1 MECVMKMRLQ
11 TLWRGLAALGLLG
24 LMSSAGA
31 VNGSRTVA
39 HANGAGFTSAGDD
52 GVFLA
57 AERERLS
64 QMWSAD
70 ANAALRSGQAI
81 ALQAPLAKPGHAA
94 GVTPASTAGSMR
106 SGALTAS
113 AASVND
119 YVYFPTPQDDT
130 LRPTDAKFLVLAGT
144 DGTATL
150 GQGINIKLAAPAG
163 ATTLDV
169 GLFDGDLGTLWD
181 QGSGTVE
188 YQLFEDPEADGP
200 NQNGGDIPVVGATWT
215 GADMADNAWTDLK
228 IGGQPINISN
238 VPAAPSGVK
247 FFYLRCRLTSS
258 TAGTL
263 NCFKVRTTASVRLQ
277 PQNSFSVIGS
287 VATNTVKLVYP
298 NYPSLSPTTYDG
310 SWDFYVYVPTSIFYD
325 ENDPN
330 HLTGFEVWD
339 GDLDYG
345 SQRDATIRDTDDVNT
360 PNNTAALPFWAQ
372 SPSLV
377 PEGVASG
384 FSGTTGNPPDDIS
397 QAAFWRGPSIMYDVT
412 DPAGTRY
419 FNTNPSGNME
429 WERFRIETRD
439 GLKNDPTVADYAA
452 AGSSIPSGIF
462 QMHVQGMDLS
472 NLNAFRFE
480 HDILGVDITGRP
492 RQPLLPY
499 LVGDTVFLDQG
510 GTPGVQDPGE
520 PGVAGITMELLDE
533 DGFVIKTTTTDS
545 NGNYWFNVDSGIFAV
560 QVALSNFGEGGALQG
575 MVNTTGN
582 TLVRTVTNHNDL
594 TYDFGYR
601 SANPPIIGDRV
612 WYDFNGDG
620 VQDSNE
626 PGIPGVTVRLRNTD
640 TNVVVVSTTT
650 GPGGLYLFANPP
662 TTFGA
667 HYRVE
672 VVPPANLTETFDKDG
687 TLDNSS
693 VPNIPTA
700 TSSDLT
706 NDFGY
711 RATGANSVTIG
722 DRVWSDLN
730 ANHAQDANEP
740 GLGGIR
746 VVLSG
751 DADANGSFD
760 FELRTTTDTNG
771 NYLFSNLPPGRYC
784 VAVDQNTLPLGL
796 QLTFDPSSAT
806 PPSKGA
812 VLNFSNNTRDG
823 AADSSL
829 ASRVVL
835 DQDFGYSGDGSLGDT
850 VWLDVNGNKVQDTG
864 ELGIAGVRVNLAG
877 DLNLDGTVDYVAST
891 TTDSLGKYLFAGLA
905 GGSYTVTVDTSSF
918 AVPLAETFDRDGLST
933 ADRATGVL
941 TARQTDLTFD
951 FGYQASP
958 WSSVGDTVW
967 LDSNLNGVQDSG
979 EAGIAGAT
987 VTLRNALGVSVATTT
1002 TDASG
1007 KYLFGQLLTGVYSVT
1022 VSGLPSG
1029 LTATFDLD
1037 GIDSESVA
1045 SFTLGVTEN
1054 KRDVDFGYGYD
1065 GSVGDTVWMDLNAN
1079 GVQEEGEAG
1088 IAGVTVTLYKG
1099 AAVAA
1104 TTATDA
1110 SGIYFFG
1117 NLAPGSYSVAVSGL
1131 PAGVSQTF
1139 DLDGTATGNKAS
1151 FTLDAGADKLDVDFG
1166 YNYSGSVGDTVWL
1179 DNDLNGAQN
1188 GGEAGISGVTVTLKD
1203 GNGTTLATATTD
1215 SNGQYL
1221 FNSLPAGS
1229 YSVVVSNLPTGAV
1242 QTYDLDGV
1250 TTASKASFTLAA
1262 GEAKR
1267 DVDFGYGRVG
1277 RVGDRVWLDANRNGV
1292 QDSGETGIAGV
1303 TVTLLDGT
1311 GATVGTDTTDAD
1323 GLYLFETLPA
1333 GNYSVVVSNVPA
1345 ILIPTFDLD
1354 GIGSED
1360 QASFSLGAGVDK
1372 RDVDFGFAYPLSS
1385 VGDRVWLDANRN
1397 SAQDSGETGIAGV
1410 TVKLLN
1416 ASGAT
1421 VATATTDADGLY
1433 LFDQLEAGSYSVV
1446 VSGFPAGSVQTFDLD
1461 GLTTANKASFS
1472 LSAGE
1477 AKRTVDFGYAPPF
1490 ASVGDR
1496 VWLDANRNGVQD
1508 SGEIGI
1514 SGVAVKLLDSTG
1526 ATVATK
1532 TTDASGLYLFDQ
1544 LEAGAYT
1551 VVVTPPTTLTQTF
1564 DLDGL
1569 STAHK
1574 ASFSLS
1580 AGDAKRDVDF
1590 GYGNP
1595 PAATTASVGDRVWR
1609 DSNMNGVQDTG
1620 ELGISGVTVTLRSGT
1635 TTVATATT
1643 NANGEYLFSNL
1654 AAGSYS
1660 VTVTAPSGLTQ
1671 TFDLD
1676 GLSTANKASFLLAS
1690 GDAKRDVDFGYGT
1703 LGSIG
1708 DRVWLDCDLD
1718 GVQDSTESGLA
1729 CITVKLY
1736 SSTGTLLATTTTSS
1750 TGYYLFSNLAA
1761 GSYQVVVSGVA
1772 TGLSPTYDLDGVSSA
1787 HKANVTLAGGQNRV
1801 DVDFGYGPI
1810 GSIGDRVWLD
1820 SNGNGCQDSGEAG
1833 IAGVTVTLR
1842 NSAGTVLATA
1852 TTDANGYYLFD
1863 NLVPTTYSVTV
1874 SNIPTGYTQTYDLDG
1889 TSTPNKVSGALGS
1902 GENRRDVDFGYKPA
1916 PPPVGSIGDK
1926 VWLDCDLDGVQDTG
1940 EGGLSCVTV
1949 KLYSSTGTLLATTTT
1964 NSSGN
1969 YLFSNLPAGTYTV
1982 IVSCVSCGLSPTFDL
1997 DGIAT
2002 ESKAVVT
2009 LTAGQNRRDVDFG
2022 YGPVCSVGD
2031 RVWLDT
2037 DGDRCQDS
2045 GEAGIAGL
2053 TVKLLNSSGTVIA
2066 TTTTDSTGNYL
2077 FDNLAPGDYSVTVS
2091 GLPAGYTQTYDLDG
2105 TSTAS
2110 KASFSLSCGDDRR
2123 DVDFGYKPAAATTPF
2138 TTYTQG
2144 GWGASPSGS
2153 NPGMILKNNFSR
2165 VFSCGVKVGG
2175 RYTLTFTSSSAVDA
2189 FLPSG
2194 GTANKLTCSA
2204 TNPTSSSAGV
2214 LAGQVLAMQLSL
2226 SFSDA
2231 GVTRSGL
2238 GSLKLQSGKFAGYT
2252 LTSFCS
2258 LANRVLGGDT
2268 SCLPSGATIADVND
2282 AATKVNENFDN
2293 GTTDKGFLR

>member
-1 MECVMKMRLQ
+1 MKMRLQ

-57 AERERLS
+57 AERERLT
-64 QMWSAD
+64 QMWIAD
-70 ANAALRSGQAI
+70 ANAALRSGQAV
-81 ALQAPLAKPGHAA
+81 ALQAPLAKNGHAA
-94 GVTPASTAGSMR
+94 GVTPSSAPASFRIS
-106 SGALTAS
+106 ALTSA

-119 YVYFPTPQDDT
+119 YVYFPSPQDSAV
-130 LRPTDAKFLVLAGT
+130 RPTDAKFLVLAGT

-163 ATTLDV
+163 ASTLDV

-181 QGSGTVE
+181 QGAGTVE

-200 NQNGGDIPVVGATWT
+200 NQNGGDVPVVGGTWT

-228 IGGQPINISN
+228 IGGQPINITN

-247 FFYLRCRLTSS
+247 FFFLRCRLTSS

-277 PQNSFSVIGS
+277 PQNSFSVTGA
-287 VATNTVKLVYP
+287 VATNTVRLVYP

-310 SWDFYVYVPTSIFYD
+310 VWDFYVYVPTSIFYD

-330 HLTGFEVWD
+330 HLSGFEVWD
-339 GDLDYG
+339 GDLDFG
-345 SQRDATIRDTDDVNT
+345 SQRDATVRDTDDLNT
-360 PNNTAALPFWAQ
+360 PNDTAALPFWAQ

-377 PEGVASG
+377 PEGIASG
-384 FSGTTGNPPDDIS
+384 YAGTTGNPPDDIS
-397 QAAFWRGPSIMYDVT
+397 QAAFWRGPSVNYDVT
-412 DPAGTRY
+412 DPSGTRY
-419 FNTNPSGNME
+419 YNTNPSGNQE
-429 WERFRIETRD
+429 WERFRIETRP

-452 AGSSIPSGIF
+452 AGTSIPSGIF
-462 QMHVQGMDLS
+462 QMHVNGMDLS

-480 HDILGVDITGRP
+480 HDILGVDINGRP

-499 LVGDTVFLDQG
+499 LVGDTVFLDNG

-520 PGVAGITMELLDE
+520 PGIPGITLELLDE
-533 DGFVIKTTTTDS
+533 DGFVIRTATTDS
-545 NGNYWFNVDSGIFAV
+545 NGNYSFNVDAGVFAV

-582 TLVRTVTNHNDL
+582 TLVRTVTNQNDL

-601 SANPPIIGDRV
+601 AANPPSVGDRV

-620 VQDSNE
+620 VQDANE
-626 PGIPGVTVRLRNTD
+626 PGIPGVTVQLRNTD
-640 TNVVVVSTTT
+640 TNVVVGTTTT
-650 GPGGLYLFANPP
+650 GLGGLYLFANPP
-662 TTFGA
+662 TTFGVN
-667 HYRVE
+667 YRVE
-672 VVPPANLTETFDKDG
+672 VVPPANLTQTFDKDG

-693 VPNIPTA
+693 VPNIPTP
-700 TSSDLT
+700 TSTDLT

-711 RATGANSVTIG
+711 RAAGSNAVTIG

-751 DADANGSFD
+751 DADANGAFD
-760 FELRTTTDTNG
+760 FELRAVTDASG

-812 VLNFSNNTRDG
+812 VLNFANNTRDG

-835 DQDFGYSGDGSLGDT
+835 DQDFGYSGEGSLGDT
-850 VWLDVNGNKVQDTG
+850 VWLDANGNGTQDTG
-864 ELGIAGVRVNLAG
+864 ELGIAGVRVNLTG

-891 TTDSLGKYLFAGLA
+891 TTDTLGKYLFPGLA
-905 GGSYTVTVDTSSF
+905 SGSYTVTVDTSSF
-918 AVPLAETFDRDGLST
+918 ALPLTETFDRDGLST
-933 ADRATGVL
+933 ADKATAVL
-941 TARQTDLTFD
+941 QARQSDLAFD
-951 FGYQASP
+951 FGYKTAP
-958 WSSVGDTVW
+958 YSSVGDTVW
-967 LDSNLNGVQDSG
+967 LDANSNGVQDSG

-987 VTLRNALGVSVATTT
+987 VTLRSALGLSVATAT
-1002 TDASG
+1002 TDSNG
-1007 KYLFGQLLTGVYSVT
+1007 NYLFSQLLAGSYTVT
-1022 VSGLPSG
+1022 VSNLPSG
-1029 LTATFDLD
+1029 LTPTYDLD
-1037 GIDSESVA
+1037 GTGTASVA
-1045 SFTLGVTEN
+1045 AFVLGAGED

-1065 GSVGDTVWMDLNAN
+1065 GSVGDTVWLDTNSN
-1079 GVQEEGEAG
+1079 GVQDNGEAG
-1088 IAGVTVTLYKG
+1088 IPGVTVTLSMG
-1099 AAVAA
+1099 ATVVGS
-1104 TTATDA
+1104 TTTDP

-1117 NLAPGSYSVAVSGL
+1117 NLGPGSYSVAVSGL
-1131 PAGVSQTF
+1131 PTGLAQTF
-1139 DLDGTATGNKAS
+1139 DLDGIATANSAS
-1151 FTLDAGADKLDVDFG
+1151 FTLDPGADKLDVDFG
-1166 YNYSGSVGDTVWL
+1166 YVYSGSVGDTVWL
-1179 DNDLNGAQN
+1179 DTDLNGAQN
-1188 GGEAGISGVTVTLKD
+1188 SGEAGISGVTVTLKD
-1203 GNGTTLATATTD
+1203 GDGASLATVTTD
-1215 SNGQYL
+1215 ASGQYL
-1221 FNSLPAGS
+1221 FNHLAAGS
-1229 YSVVVSNLPTGAV
+1229 YAVVVSNLPSGAV

-1250 TTASKASFTLAA
+1250 TTANKTSFSLGA
-1262 GEAKR
+1262 GESKR
-1267 DVDFGYGRVG
+1267 DVDFGYGLVG
-1277 RVGDRVWLDANRNGV
+1277 TVGDRVWLDANRNGV
-1292 QDSGETGIAGV
+1292 QDSGEAGISGV
-1303 TVTLLDGT
+1303 TVTLLDST
-1311 GATVGTDTTDAD
+1311 GATLDTDTTDAD
-1323 GLYLFETLPA
+1323 GLYLFDTLPA
-1333 GNYSVVVSNVPA
+1333 GNYSVVLSNLPA
-1345 ILIPTFDLD
+1345 LLYATFDLD
-1354 GIGSED
+1354 GVGSEN
-1360 QASFSLGAGVDK
+1360 QASFSLGAGTDK
-1372 RDVDFGFAYPLSS
+1372 RDVDFGYAYPLSS

-1397 SAQDSGETGIAGV
+1397 GAQDSGETGISGV
-1410 TVKLLN
+1410 TVKLLD

-1421 VATATTDADGLY
+1421 VATTTTDADGLY
-1433 LFDQLEAGSYSVV
+1433 LFDPIEAGNYSVTTA
-1446 VSGFPAGSVQTFDLD
+1446 GFPAGSIQTFDLD
-1461 GLTTANKASFS
+1461 GVGTANKASFS
-1472 LSAGE
+1472 LAAGE
-1477 AKRTVDFGYAPPF
+1477 AKRTVDFGYAPPY

-1508 SGEIGI
+1508 TGETGI
-1514 SGVAVKLLDSTG
+1514 SGLTVKLLDSTG
-1526 ATVATK
+1526 ATLGTK

-1544 LEAGAYT
+1544 LEAGSYT
-1551 VVVTPPTTLTQTF
+1551 VVVTPPSTLTQTF

-1580 AGDAKRDVDF
+1580 AGDTKRDVDF

-1609 DSNMNGVQDTG
+1609 DNNMNGVQDTG
-1620 ELGISGVTVTLRSGT
+1620 EPGISGVTVTLKSGT

-1643 NANGEYLFSNL
+1643 NANGEYLFSSL
-1654 AAGSYS
+1654 VAGSYS

-1676 GLSTANKASFLLAS
+1676 GLSTAHKASFTLAS

-1729 CITVKLY
+1729 CVTVKLY
-1736 SSTGTLLATTTTSS
+1736 SSTGALLATTTTSS

-1772 TGLSPTYDLDGVSSA
+1772 SGLSPTYDLDGVSSA

-1820 SNGNGCQDSGEAG
+1820 ANGNGCQDSGEAG

-1842 NSAGTVLATA
+1842 SSTGTVLATV

-1863 NLVPTTYSVTV
+1863 NLVPATYSVTV
-1874 SNIPTGYTQTYDLDG
+1874 SNIPAGYTQTFDLDG
-1889 TSTPNKVSGALGS
+1889 TSTPNKVSGPLGS

-1926 VWLDCDLDGVQDTG
+1926 VWLDCDLDGVQDSN

-1949 KLYSSTGTLLATTTT
+1949 KLYSSTGTLLATTCTS
-1964 NSSGN
+1964 SSGT

-2002 ESKAVVT
+2002 EGKAVVT

-2045 GEAGIAGL
+2045 NEVGIAGV

-2066 TTTTDSTGNYL
+2066 TTTTDSTGKYL

-2091 GLPAGYTQTYDLDG
+2091 GLPSGYTQTYDLDG
-2105 TSTAS
+2105 TTTAS
-2110 KASFSLSCGDDRR
+2110 KASFSLACGDDRR
-2123 DVDFGYKPAAATTPF
+2123 DVDFGYRASAPAAPF

-2144 GWGASPSGS
+2144 GWGASPSGN
-2153 NPGMILKNNFSR
+2153 NPGQFLKTNFSR

-2175 RYTLTFTSSSAVDA
+2175 RYTLTFNSSAAVEA
-2189 FLPSG
+2189 FLPAG

-2214 LAGQVLAMQLSL
+2214 LAGQILAMQLSL